1 MDGVLN
7 VLKPPGMTSFDV
19 AAYLRSIL
27 KSGKTGHTGTLD
39 PLAAGVLPVC
49 VGNATKAIEFLTDTD
64 KGYRA
69 EITFGVETDTLDSA
83 GKITAKSGLLP
94 GRTEV
99 EETIASFEGVQ
110 EQVPPMYSAVR
121 MNGIRLYELAR
132 KGKTVERHPRT
143 INIYRI
149 SVVDYKES
157 GRAIIDVSC
166 SKGTYI
172 RVLCSDIGKKLG
184 CGAYMSFL
192 LRTECNGLK
201 IGDSGTLEEIASGTA
216 AGSLKIIPVQEMLGS
231 YQKIIIKD
239 SNDLK
244 KYINGV
250 KIAISPET
258 AVLSTEASGVC
269 LVKVYGQNG
278 SFIGMGEILRDGS
291 EMNLKGKKLFSIG
304 ELSDR

>member
-27 KSGKTGHTGTLD
+27 KAGKTGHTGTLD
-39 PLAAGVLPVC
+39 PQAAGVLPVC

-64 KGYRA
+64 KRYRA

-99 EETIASFEGVQ
+99 EEIIASFEGVQ

-132 KGKTVERHPRT
+132 KGKIVERHPRS
-143 INIYRI
+143 INIYKI

-192 LRTECNGLK
+192 LRTESNGLK
-201 IGDSGTLEEIASGTA
+201 IGDSGTLEEIASDIA
-216 AGSLKIIPVQEMLGS
+216 AGNLRIIPVQEMLGS
-231 YQKIIIKD
+231 YQKISIKD

-244 KYINGV
+244 KYINGIR
-250 KIAISPET
+250 IAISPET
-258 AVLSTEASGVC
+258 AVFSTEVSGAC
-269 LVKVYGQNG
+269 LARVYEQNG
-278 SFIGMGEILRDGS
+278 SFIGIGEILRDGS
-291 EMNLKGKKLFSIG
+291 ETSLKGKKLISMG